1 MSSVRFLY
9 LLFNT
14 WRRFFQLW
22 RAWTTKEQGD
32 LPEHQHRR
40 YWGHHLPHGRR
51 DSCYENSFCVF
62 FLFSKKR
69 SPKGRRLLRKKRYSL
84 CLLFGSKEIWFCH
97 QEIYGTGALLHAMS
111 HWRSGCHF
119 LPFLKTIAAAS
130 SLLCALSLPSDNVP
144 HCPTTWKQREET
156 NLNNQW
162 MSCRFIHT

>member
-9 LLFNT
+9 LLLNT

-22 RAWTTKEQGD
+22 RAWTTKEQSD
-32 LPEHQHRR
+32 LLEHQHRR
-40 YWGHHLPHGRR
+40 YWGHHLPYGRR
-51 DSCYENSFCVF
+51 ASCYENSFCAF

-97 QEIYGTGALLHAMS
+97 QVIYGTGALLHTMS

-119 LPFLKTIAAAS
+119 LPFLKQ
-130 SLLCALSLPSDNVP
+130 SLPPVLSFAPFLCQVIMYLTAQPLGNREK
-144 HCPTTWKQREET
+144 KQIWTSNE
-156 NLNNQW
+156 
-162 MSCRFIHT
+162 CHA